1 MPQGI
6 YLPEAMLE
14 ESVVPLQEA
23 WGSEQILRGRTAV
36 CTPQHDLVIQYGT
49 KRLCM
54 EREETAS
61 GIREGKTRDIAILS
75 RVGKPICFRVL
86 DNTGDTPII
95 SRRIVQEEAK
105 NAFLNGALE
114 PGEIIQTVVTHL
126 EPFGVFV
133 DIGCGVTSLIGIE
146 NISVSRIRHPAQRF
160 ALHQQVPAVVTAIDR
175 TRGHVLLSH
184 RELLGTWEENAAQF
198 TPGQAVEGI
207 VRSVENYGIFV
218 ELTPNLSGLAE
229 YRAGIRPGDSVSVF
243 VKSIIRDRMKIKLA
257 ILDTLPEREP
267 QPLTPGD
274 YFTWSGRLRR
284 WQYSP
289 EGCQKQIYTDFT

>member
-49 KRLCM
+49 KRLRM
-54 EREETAS
+54 EREEAAS

-184 RELLGTWEENAAQF
+184 RELLGTWEQNAALF
-198 TPGQAVEGI
+198 VPGQAVEGI